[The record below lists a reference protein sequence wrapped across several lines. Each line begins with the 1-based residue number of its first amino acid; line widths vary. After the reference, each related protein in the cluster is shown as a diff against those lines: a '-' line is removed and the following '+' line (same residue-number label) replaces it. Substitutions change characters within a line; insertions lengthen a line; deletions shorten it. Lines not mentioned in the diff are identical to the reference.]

1 MCHLYPY
8 KNVKLLWEFFTLI
21 FAFLLVGTIFL
32 YETRFK
38 VKLPTSNSTEITGGG
53 PKVTLEGSVPLDA
66 PGENTFVLDVSTL
79 PYRIVFSFNFF
90 GSSSIQYIMGSKNY
104 IRGPC
109 ATWTLLAVKCF
120 IPKWSIS
127 QYLIAFLILTF

>member
-1 MCHLYPY
+1 MGVFYINICVFISRD
-8 KNVKLLWEFFTLI
+8 NFV
-21 FAFLLVGTIFL
+21 